1 MGLFVWPFFC
11 NIFGDNYCIIKILF
25 LKSHYLLSQF
35 QNMENAVMLQ
45 YFHWYL
51 PADGNLWNKLKVD
64 APDIAAKGIDAVW
77 LPPAFKAD
85 AGKHSVGYDVY
96 DLYDLGEFDQK
107 GGIKTKYGSVQDYV
121 DAVAAAQKAGLM
133 VYADI
138 VVNHLGG
145 ADEKE
150 LVLARKVDPEN
161 RNEFITEAY
170 DIKAY
175 TKFTFP
181 GRKNKYSNFVWD
193 HRCFSG
199 TDYDDLKKETGIFSI
214 INDAG
219 EDWEEMVD
227 DEKGNYDYLMY
238 ADVEF
243 RNPAVREELKKW
255 GKWYKE
261 KVKFDGVRL
270 DAVKH
275 ISPLFYNEWLD
286 FMRAAFGEQF
296 FAVGEYWAPGNLE
309 LMQKYIAATNGKI
322 SLFDAALHHKFHVAS
337 EQGKDFDLATILDD
351 SLVQANPL
359 LAVTVV
365 DNHDTQPLQALEAPV
380 ALWFKPLA
388 YALILLRK
396 NGYPCIFYPDIYGGQ
411 YVDKGK
417 DGNDHEITLAV
428 VPALE
433 KLLWLRKNKAWGEQR
448 DYFDHGN
455 CIGWLREGNET
466 TTGCA
471 VLMSNSEAGSKDM
484 LMGTRYAG
492 KIFYDYLNKE
502 AGQVTINEE
511 GWGAFHCGPASVAV
525 WVTDQL

>member
-1 MGLFVWPFFC
+1 M
-11 NIFGDNYCIIKILF
+11 
-25 LKSHYLLSQF
+25 
-35 QNMENAVMLQ
+35 MENAVMLQ
-45 YFHWYL
+45 YFHWYI
-51 PADGNLWNKLKVD
+51 PTDGNFWNKLKED
-64 APDIAAKGIDAVW
+64 APALAAKGINAVW
-77 LPPAFKAD
+77 LPPAFKAA
-85 AGKHSVGYDVY
+85 AGGYSVGYDVY

-107 GGIKTKYGSVQDYV
+107 GTIKTKYGSKEEYKA
-121 DAVAAAQKAGLM
+121 AVEAAHAAGLM

-138 VVNHLGG
+138 VVNHMGG

-150 LVLARKVDPEN
+150 LLQARKVDPEN
-161 RNEFITEAY
+161 RNEFISEAY
-170 DIKAY
+170 DIEAY

-181 GRKNKYSNFVWD
+181 GRQQKYSDFIWD

-199 TDYDDLKKETGIFSI
+199 TDYDDLKKESGIFSI

-219 EDWEEMVD
+219 ADWEEMVD

-243 RNPAVREELKKW
+243 RNPAVREELKRW

-261 KVKFDGVRL
+261 TINFDGVRL

-286 FMRAAFGEQF
+286 FMRAEFGEQF

-309 LMQKYIAATNGKI
+309 LMQKYIEATNGRM
-322 SLFDAALHHKFHVAS
+322 SLFDAALHHKFHAAS
-337 EQGKDFDLATILDD
+337 EQGKDFDLSTIFNDT
-351 SLVQANPL
+351 LVQANPL

-396 NGYPCIFYPDIYGGQ
+396 DGYPCLFYPDVYGAT
-411 YVDKGK
+411 YTDKGN
-417 DGNDHEITLAV
+417 DGNDHEITIAP
-428 VPALE
+428 VPFLDE
-433 KLLWLRKNKAWGEQR
+433 LLWLRKHKAFGEQR

-455 CIGWLREGNET
+455 CIGWVREGIGEG
-466 TTGCA
+466 TGCA
-471 VLMSNSEAGSKDM
+471 VVMSNGENGFKPM
-484 LMGTRYAG
+484 QMGAQYAG
-492 KIFYDYLNKE
+492 KTFYNYLDKD
-502 AGQVTINEE
+502 ASHVTINEE
-511 GWGAFHCGPASVAV
+511 GWADFHCTGGMVAV
-525 WVTDQL
+525 WVTD